1 MIFLNRGCSWNSNS
15 EWYYISLPAVILIF
29 FYFSDLVKALDYS
42 RPYNYWSGNYMS
54 SVRFELPSSTVI
66 LLHINLLFLDF
77 PSPLDTPSILP
88 SCCME
93 PTSECWLTSA
103 VIPLPRQHQPT
114 ARNFLLLSIHCGC
127 FLLISAA
134 AFCRGF
140 SRLVSSY
147 WWQSSGSWNSQ
158 KKSWVDYFS
167 SNMLNNFIN

>member
-1 MIFLNRGCSWNSNS
+1 MISLNRGCSWIPILKDTIFANRNPDFFSFS
-15 EWYYISLPAVILIF
+15 E
-29 FYFSDLVKALDYS
+29 LVKALDY
-42 RPYNYWSGNYMS
+42 YWSGNYMIVRS

-66 LLHINLLFLDF
+66 LLHI
-77 PSPLDTPSILP
+77 SPLDTPSILP